1 MYMRWGFP
9 NDSMVKES
17 TCKAGDTGDV
27 GEIPESGS
35 SPGGGNGNTAQYS
48 CLESSVDRG
57 AWKATVQSVT
67 VLDTS
72 E

>member
-27 GEIPESGS
+27 GELILALPFRVEDEDVRLLEVLIRIC
-35 SPGGGNGNTAQYS
+35 NGRS
-48 CLESSVDRG
+48 
-57 AWKATVQSVT
+57 
-67 VLDTS
+67 
-72 E
+72 